1 MMGMGARSLLLL
13 AIACLL
19 LGVCSSPA
27 VAQDQS
33 QTYDP
38 QNPGLGF
45 RGIGARIG
53 FVDPEDASSTVVWGA
68 HVDAGT
74 LVRNVH
80 LIPYFEYWS
89 AGAEVGGFSADV
101 SDFNLAADINVDF
114 PLQDARITPYLGGG
128 LGVHFIS
135 ASTNVPGEDG
145 EDHTKFGLNAQGG
158 MRNQIMPNLNL
169 FGELRYSF
177 VSDMSQLKLVGGF
190 TYQFIY

>member
-1 MMGMGARSLLLL
+1 MTGARSLLLL
-13 AIACLL
+13 ALAFLV
-19 LGVCSSPA
+19 LGVGTSPA

-45 RGIGARIG
+45 RGVGGRLG

-74 LVRNVH
+74 FVRNVH
-80 LIPYFEYWS
+80 LVPYFEYWS
-89 AGAEVGGFSADV
+89 AGAEAGGFEVDV
-101 SDFNLAADINVDF
+101 SDLTIAADINVDF

-128 LGVHFIS
+128 LGVHFLS
-135 ASTNVPGEDG
+135 ASTNVPGESDS
-145 EDHTKFGLNAQGG
+145 DDTKFGLNVQGG
-158 MRNQIMPNLNL
+158 MRNQVMPNLNL

-177 VSDMSQLKLVGGF
+177 VSDAGQLKLVGGF

>member
-1 MMGMGARSLLLL
+1 VKVRYLLLL
-13 AIACLL
+13 ALAWFSLSGFPSAAL
-19 LGVCSSPA
+19 
-27 VAQDQS
+27 AQDQS

-74 LVRNVH
+74 IVRNVH
-80 LIPYFEYWS
+80 LVPYFEYWS
-89 AGAEVGGFSADV
+89 AGAEVGGLSTDL
-101 SDFNLAADINVDF
+101 SDLSLAVDINVDF

-128 LGVHFIS
+128 LGVHFLN
-135 ASTNVPGEDG
+135 AETNVPGEESTD
-145 EDHTKFGLNAQGG
+145 ETKFGLNLQGG
-158 MRNQIMPNLNL
+158 MRNQIMPNLSL

-177 VSDMSQLKLVGGF
+177 VSDMAQLKLLGGF
-190 TYQFIY
+190 TYQFLY

>member
-1 MMGMGARSLLLL
+1 MMTARSLLLVVL
-13 AIACLL
+13 ACALVGI
-19 LGVCSSPA
+19 SSPA

-33 QTYDP
+33 QTADP

-80 LIPYFEYWS
+80 LVPSFEYWS
-89 AGAEVGGFSADV
+89 AGAEVGGLSTDL
-101 SDFNLAADINVDF
+101 SDLTVAADINVDF

-128 LGVHFIS
+128 LGVHFLS
-135 ASTNVPGEDG
+135 ADSNVPGEEGGD
-145 EDHTKFGLNAQGG
+145 DTKFGLNLQGG
-158 MRNQIMPNLNL
+158 MRNQLMPNLNI

-177 VSDMSQLKLVGGF
+177 VSDAGQLKLVGGF

>member
-1 MMGMGARSLLLL
+1 MMGARSLLLL
-13 AIACLL
+13 ALATLVLL
-19 LGVCSSPA
+19 VGSSPA
-27 VAQDQS
+27 MAQDPS

-74 LVRNVH
+74 FVRNVH
-80 LIPYFEYWS
+80 FVPYFEYWS
-89 AGAEVGGFSADV
+89 AGAEVGGFEADV
-101 SDFNLAADINVDF
+101 SDLTIAADVNVDF

-128 LGVHFIS
+128 LGVHFLS
-135 ASTNVPGEDG
+135 AESNVPGEEGGD
-145 EDHTKFGLNAQGG
+145 DTKFGLNLQGG

-177 VSDMSQLKLVGGF
+177 VSDAGQLKLVGGF

>member
-1 MMGMGARSLLLL
+1 MARSAPLVAL
-13 AIACLL
+13 ACLAMIAL
-19 LGVCSSPA
+19 SGFPSVA
-27 VAQDQS
+27 AAQDAS

-38 QNPGLGF
+38 NNPGLGF

-80 LIPYFEYWS
+80 LLPYFEYWS
-89 AGAEVGGFSADV
+89 AGAEVGGFSTDV
-101 SDFNLAADINVDF
+101 SDLTIAADINVDF

-128 LGVHFIS
+128 LGVHFLNQE
-135 ASTNVPGEDG
+135 TNVPGEEGSD
-145 EDHTKFGLNAQGG
+145 ETKFGLNLQGG

-177 VSDMSQLKLVGGF
+177 VSDAGQLKLVGGF

>member
-1 MMGMGARSLLLL
+1 MGARSLLLL
-13 AIACLL
+13 ALACLVL
-19 LGVCSSPA
+19 SSPA

-68 HVDAGT
+68 HIDAGT

-80 LIPYFEYWS
+80 LVPYFEYWS
-89 AGAEVGGFSADV
+89 AGAEAGGFEVDV
-101 SDFNLAADINVDF
+101 SDLTIAADINVDF

-128 LGVHFIS
+128 LGVHFLS
-135 ASTNVPGEDG
+135 ASTNVPGESDS
-145 EDHTKFGLNAQGG
+145 DDTKFGLNLQGG

-177 VSDMSQLKLVGGF
+177 VSDAGQLKVLGGF

>member
-1 MMGMGARSLLLL
+1 MMGARSLLLL
-13 AIACLL
+13 ALASLVL
-19 LGVCSSPA
+19 SVGSSPA
-27 VAQDQS
+27 LAQDQS

-80 LIPYFEYWS
+80 LVPYFEYWS
-89 AGAEVGGFSADV
+89 AGAEVGGFEADV
-101 SDFNLAADINVDF
+101 SDLTIAADINVDF

-128 LGVHFIS
+128 LGVHFLS
-135 ASTNVPGEDG
+135 AESNVPGEEGGD
-145 EDHTKFGLNAQGG
+145 DTKFGLNLQGG

-177 VSDMSQLKLVGGF
+177 VSDAGQLKLVGGF

>member
-1 MMGMGARSLLLL
+1 MGVRSLLLL
-13 AIACLL
+13 ALASLV
-19 LGVCSSPA
+19 LGLGSSPA
-27 VAQDQS
+27 MAQDQS

-80 LIPYFEYWS
+80 LVPYFEYWS
-89 AGAEVGGFSADV
+89 AGAEVGGFEADV
-101 SDFNLAADINVDF
+101 SDLTIAADINVDF

-128 LGVHFIS
+128 LGVHFLS
-135 ASTNVPGEDG
+135 AESNVPGEEGGD
-145 EDHTKFGLNAQGG
+145 DTKFGLNAQGG

-177 VSDMSQLKLVGGF
+177 VSDAGQLKLVGGF

>member
-1 MMGMGARSLLLL
+1 MARSAPLVAL
-13 AIACLL
+13 ACLAMIAL
-19 LGVCSSPA
+19 SGFPSVA
-27 VAQDQS
+27 AAQDAA

-38 QNPGLGF
+38 NNPGLGF

-80 LIPYFEYWS
+80 LLPYFEYWS
-89 AGAEVGGFSADV
+89 AGAEVGEFQADV
-101 SDFNLAADINVDF
+101 SDLTIAADINVDF

-128 LGVHFIS
+128 LGVHFLN
-135 ASTNVPGEDG
+135 AETNAPGETSSD
-145 EDHTKFGLNAQGG
+145 ETKFGLNVQGG

-177 VSDMSQLKLVGGF
+177 VSDAGQLKLVGGF